1 MIYAKGFGGGAKL
14 TPLSKNADCQL
25 EKTEKAG
32 PRFLVFPGAPSCSPA
47 ALSWAQ
53 KQSSS
58 RAFQVTSWVLDE
70 DPRSLCQLKPA
81 LFE

>member
-1 MIYAKGFGGGAKL
+1 MIYAKGLGSAPSL
-14 TPLSKNADCQL
+14 HPCQKNADCQL

-58 RAFQVTSWVLDE
+58 RAFQVTSGVLDE
-70 DPRSLCQLKPA
+70 DPRSLCQMKPA